1 MVSPLSSRLL
11 GLQSMVNGNGKGQQ
25 THQHSSNQEP
35 NRSPKLPSAS
45 SSVLS
50 SAGRALILPD
60 GAALPSPH
68 SKPSK
73 TSSCHNGM
81 SKVPSALTRSLLSR
95 YHPIFPRA
103 SGRVSGYSADQENS
117 SISSSSMP
125 TSVLFRNTVTTDNY
139 PSVKDKRARQVHN
152 RERKRKAEEMNF
164 VAANVKKDL
173 ENAGRRIKH
182 IVNRKCSAL
191 SLVSIDMSNVS
202 LVLSKDYDMQQQD
215 SSRLDQNQ
223 ICAKDS
229 YNNFYEDAIKLVA
242 GTRPLYSPQKLHR
255 SSSRHISVGDDPG
268 ELMTHL
274 VAAADSSGESRSDTP
289 PSSISSYTESD
300 VSAQGGVPTSKA
312 LLGSLDDCFTVPP
325 TKALTIVG

>member
-1 MVSPLSSRLL
+1 
-11 GLQSMVNGNGKGQQ
+11 
-25 THQHSSNQEP
+25 
-35 NRSPKLPSAS
+35 
-45 SSVLS
+45 
-50 SAGRALILPD
+50 
-60 GAALPSPH
+60 
-68 SKPSK
+68 
-73 TSSCHNGM
+73 
-81 SKVPSALTRSLLSR
+81 
-95 YHPIFPRA
+95 
-103 SGRVSGYSADQENS
+103 
-117 SISSSSMP
+117 
-125 TSVLFRNTVTTDNY
+125 
-139 PSVKDKRARQVHN
+139 
-152 RERKRKAEEMNF
+152 MNF

-173 ENAGRRIKH
+173 EKAGRRIKH

-274 VAAADSSGESRSDTP
+274 VAADRKS
-289 PSSISSYTESD
+289 
-300 VSAQGGVPTSKA
+300 VV
-312 LLGSLDDCFTVPP
+312 
-325 TKALTIVG
+325 